1 MIILKLAQI
10 DDLTLDE
17 DMMNPIE
24 KLVKYGIS
32 GLTKVCLWVKLF
44 YTNWKAFLGIKPLGQ
59 WQLISL
65 GRGVVSIVVSNST
78 AITISLLDS
87 QKCLPKS
94 VGSAQMDNEVVAEM
108 LNVPLIHII
117 GAFAQSTMIVVLY
130 YFDHS
135 VASQL
140 AQQKK
145 IDEVVLPQKGISVKL
160 HQKNI
165 QHVATEALHLHLLHD
180 LFLHFE
186 VESNDT
192 INNGKAKIQVLTPII
207 HRSLKFLL
215 SLLALFMEA
224 LSSSTSRKM
233 VSPKQVWM
241 KIGYIHDLFPK
252 AFHQNLKH
260 VVSEIMKDK
269 KVSFNLQ
276 DILCRMQEF

>member
-1 MIILKLAQI
+1 
-10 DDLTLDE
+10 
-17 DMMNPIE
+17 MMNPIE

-32 GLTKVCLWVKLF
+32 GLTKVCLWVRLF

-65 GRGVVSIVVSNST
+65 GRGFYEFSFTSPENLCSVWVVGPEEALQLKILGLIAWGDNY
-78 AITISLLDS
+78 ANYLFDS

-192 INNGKAKIQVLTPII
+192 INNGKAKIQ
-207 HRSLKFLL
+207 
-215 SLLALFMEA
+215 
-224 LSSSTSRKM
+224 
-233 VSPKQVWM
+233 
-241 KIGYIHDLFPK
+241 
-252 AFHQNLKH
+252 
-260 VVSEIMKDK
+260 
-269 KVSFNLQ
+269 
-276 DILCRMQEF
+276 

>member
-1 MIILKLAQI
+1 
-10 DDLTLDE
+10 
-17 DMMNPIE
+17 MMNPIE

-32 GLTKVCLWVKLF
+32 GLTKVCLWVRLF

-65 GRGVVSIVVSNST
+65 GRGFYEFSFTSPENLCSVWVVG
-78 AITISLLDS
+78 
-87 QKCLPKS
+87 Q
-94 VGSAQMDNEVVAEM
+94 EM

-192 INNGKAKIQVLTPII
+192 INNGKAKIQ
-207 HRSLKFLL
+207 
-215 SLLALFMEA
+215 
-224 LSSSTSRKM
+224 
-233 VSPKQVWM
+233 
-241 KIGYIHDLFPK
+241 
-252 AFHQNLKH
+252 
-260 VVSEIMKDK
+260 
-269 KVSFNLQ
+269 
-276 DILCRMQEF
+276 